1 MVFEVATGQ
10 LASTPK
16 RQGRAK
22 PGAGIH
28 RHRTGYLSLERSSRQ
43 GGMLTWLALP
53 ELKSLAET
61 ESQERYRSV
70 VRDSAIESVP
80 DRTRILLRIDASS
93 SHAFH
98 SRVLSKLLPVAAR
111 CMRAKHPLDAHPL
124 YRSTEHTAA
133 SRRKSLDRAQMFV
146 GNGSVLVNVEDML
159 SMLLVGM
166 HRHTTAVITGQAL
179 LMWSGRRN

>member
-1 MVFEVATGQ
+1 MEPQLGFEVTTGQ

-16 RQGRAK
+16 SKGCAK
-22 PGAGIH
+22 RGAGIH
-28 RHRTGYLSLERSSRQ
+28 RHRTGYQALERSSCQ
-43 GGMLTWLALP
+43 GRMLTWLALP

-61 ESQERYRSV
+61 ESHERYHSV
-70 VRDSAIESVP
+70 VKDSAIESVP

-124 YRSTEHTAA
+124 YRSPEHTAA

-146 GNGSVLVNVEDML
+146 GSGSCL
-159 SMLLVGM
+159 STS
-166 HRHTTAVITGQAL
+166 RTC
-179 LMWSGRRN
+179 